1 MTTYNLYTAPPTNL
15 YANPDNAVTLG
26 TEFIVN
32 TRCWATQIR
41 YYRATGSGTGTRTGG
56 IYRVNTGGTTG
67 ALVHGP
73 VTIPSAPDGSW
84 AAVNIGQVELVP
96 GVYRVAVH
104 HPQPGLY
111 VAQSNYY
118 STGPG
123 GTNQTRGPITI
134 PNVATALGQR
144 QGTFTNSAALAFPNS
159 VYNAGAYWVDVTV
172 SDIDPNPPATPGL
185 TVKVREGN
193 TWVTRTARPKV
204 RRGDTWQ
211 PAPLKHWT
219 GTTWQ

>member
-1 MTTYNLYTAPPTNL
+1 
-15 YANPDNAVTLG
+15 
-26 TEFIVN
+26 
-32 TRCWATQIR
+32 
-41 YYRATGSGTGTRTGG
+41 
-56 IYRVNTGGTTG
+56 
-67 ALVHGP
+67 
-73 VTIPSAPDGSW
+73 
-84 AAVNIGQVELVP
+84 VNIGQVELVP